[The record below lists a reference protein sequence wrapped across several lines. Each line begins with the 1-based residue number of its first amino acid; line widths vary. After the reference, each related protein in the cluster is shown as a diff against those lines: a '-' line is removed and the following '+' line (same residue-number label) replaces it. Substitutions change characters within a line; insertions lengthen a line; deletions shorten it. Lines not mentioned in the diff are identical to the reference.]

1 MSCLLKTLLVLVDKI
16 ADIKLRLVALECLNG
31 VVEAVGLDF
40 VLREVYRHATE
51 SKNPKAANE
60 VLSWITTAIED
71 FGIQGTVKLSFCSV
85 YDILCISYISLHTCM

>member
-1 MSCLLKTLLVLVDKI
+1 MPISVGGTIPGGRVEVVDASDP

-40 VLREVYRHATE
+40 VLREVYKHATE

-60 VLSWITTAIED
+60 VLGWITTAIED
-71 FGIQGTVKLSFCSV
+71 FGIQGTFELSFAQS
-85 YDILCISYISLHTCM
+85 TT